1 VVGVIDRG
9 SVGKQGRARGSRA
22 SSGAKIAVGGW
33 KVGAAKHVSSPGLE
47 CPIHG
52 IVPREETVGGYEIA
66 KKEYVRLE
74 PDELKAL
81 EQASSSALVIDAF
94 VPRGRSTRC
103 TPKTRTI
110 SVPAR
115 MTGTGNRW

>member
-1 VVGVIDRG
+1 MA
-9 SVGKQGRARGSRA
+9 SCRAKRRWGD
-22 SSGAKIAVGGW
+22 
-33 KVGAAKHVSSPGLE
+33 
-47 CPIHG
+47 
-52 IVPREETVGGYEIA
+52 EIA

-115 MTGTGNRW
+115 MTGTGNRYRW